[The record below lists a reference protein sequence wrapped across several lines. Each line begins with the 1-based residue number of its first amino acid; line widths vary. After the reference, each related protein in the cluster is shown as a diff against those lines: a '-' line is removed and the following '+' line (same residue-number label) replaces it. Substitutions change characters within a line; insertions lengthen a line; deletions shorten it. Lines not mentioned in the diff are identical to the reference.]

1 MRRTHASAELPVAQ
15 LDVAQVT
22 GAAERFVAAIEAR
35 SIALML
41 RLDLSLPQL
50 RALVIIHR
58 WARANGRQLAASLR
72 LTPGAIV
79 GICDHLERRGY
90 IHRIP
95 DTADRRVTWFELTER
110 GAAVFSRTP
119 ATTIA
124 KMRMK
129 KLLANLSSAEREG
142 FVKVANA
149 FAEALESTLASHDAE
164 LGAAEPPAIA

>member
-1 MRRTHASAELPVAQ
+1 MAQ
-15 LDVAQVT
+15 LDVRQVT
-22 GAAERFVAAIEAR
+22 AAAERFVAAIEAR

-58 WARANGRQLAASLR
+58 RARANGRQLAAGLR

-79 GICDHLERRGY
+79 AICDHLERRGY
-90 IHRIP
+90 IQRIP
-95 DTADRRVTWFELTER
+95 DTADRRVTWFELTEP
-110 GAAVFSRTP
+110 GAALFKTTP

-124 KMRMK
+124 KLRMK
-129 KLLANLSSAEREG
+129 TLLAGLSSAERDG

-149 FAEALESTLASHDAE
+149 FAEALESTLAAGDAE
-164 LGAAEPPAIA
+164 PGAAEPPAIA

>member
-1 MRRTHASAELPVAQ
+1 VAQ
-15 LDVAQVT
+15 LDVRQVT
-22 GAAERFVAAIEAR
+22 AAAERFVAASEAR

-58 WARANGRQLAASLR
+58 RARANGRQLAAGLK

-79 GICDHLERRGY
+79 AICDHLERRGY
-90 IHRIP
+90 VQRIP
-95 DTADRRVTWFELTER
+95 DTADRRVTWFELTEQ
-110 GAAVFSRTP
+110 GAGVFHKTP

-124 KMRMK
+124 KIRMK
-129 KLLANLSSAEREG
+129 TFLAGLSSAEREG

-149 FAEALESTLASHDAE
+149 FAEALESTLAAGDAE